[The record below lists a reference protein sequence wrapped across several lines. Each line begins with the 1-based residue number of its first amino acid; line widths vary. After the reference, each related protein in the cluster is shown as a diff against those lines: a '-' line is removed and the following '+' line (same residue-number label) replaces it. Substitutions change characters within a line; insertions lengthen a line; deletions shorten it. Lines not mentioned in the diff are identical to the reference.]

1 MSLIPRIDLWTPRPY
16 ETFIRSRD
24 LDVPSR
30 DHVSGEVEALQ
41 SLDYDNLGQGFDSY
55 FFAYTKRACLGRQE
69 SSFSDSQT
77 VGCGLE
83 LVSVERRN
91 QIQLINTLLDLIAKE
106 NAVLSG

>member
-41 SLDYDNLGQGFDSY
+41 SLDYDNLEGFDSY
-55 FFAYTKRACLGRQE
+55 FFAYTKRACLAAK
-69 SSFSDSQT
+69 STSFSDSQT